1 MAQLAKKQRLSGH
14 EQHHRGRV
22 SDIKMRINGLYNFEP
37 AASEMPEPYSPVR
50 IPFHLH
56 DITLRQP
63 SGLDDARRNEYGV
76 LFLCKPPFSQI
87 VVPTFESGETSSGG
101 KPCV

>member
-22 SDIKMRINGLYNFEP
+22 F
-37 AASEMPEPYSPVR
+37 
-50 IPFHLH
+50 

-63 SGLDDARRNEYGV
+63 SGLDDARRNECGV

-87 VVPTFESGETSSGG
+87 VVPTFESSDSLFIAFFFYEITISSQR
-101 KPCV
+101 KIIPIPRYFQIMD